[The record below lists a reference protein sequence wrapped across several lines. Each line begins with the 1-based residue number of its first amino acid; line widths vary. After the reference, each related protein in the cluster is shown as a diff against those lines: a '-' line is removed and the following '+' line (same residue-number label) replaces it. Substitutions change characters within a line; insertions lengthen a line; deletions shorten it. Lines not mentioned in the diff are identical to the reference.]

1 MNPDEAMVEIPL
13 QDLRDAFGVLAHYKS
28 IAEDIG
34 QTGPAQ
40 AVEVLMDRLK
50 RYNNEAVQRNGGDQN
65 YLL

>member
-1 MNPDEAMVEIPL
+1 MDPDKTMVEVPL
-13 QDLRDAFGVLAHYKS
+13 KDLRDAFGVLAHYKS

-40 AVEVLMDRLK
+40 AVEGLMDRFK
-50 RYNNEAVQRNGGDQN
+50 QYNNEAVQRNGGDQN